1 MTAALSALT
10 GLTWDIPHGRALLSL
25 FTMVIVLLEVLGLTA
40 VWVPGIA
47 WALAMLGV
55 QYWARLGLDGSGA
68 AIWAPLFGAGL
79 LLCAEAS
86 YLSLESRAGSRA
98 PLRGRV
104 LTVMLLS
111 IGAALAGE
119 LLLLAASL
127 GSLRGFPLVVGG
139 AGAVAV
145 LLLGL
150 VKLAGRTGGW
160 RPPS

>member
-1 MTAALSALT
+1 MTVGLSALT
-10 GLTWDIPHGRALLSL
+10 GLTWDISQGRALLSL
-25 FTMVIVLLEVLGLTA
+25 FMMVIVVLEVLGLTA
-40 VWVPGIA
+40 FWVPGIA
-47 WALAMLGV
+47 WAVAMLGL
-55 QYWARLGLDGSGA
+55 QYWARLGLDGSGT

-79 LLCAEAS
+79 LLCAETS
-86 YLSLESRAGSRA
+86 YLSLEIREGSRA
-98 PLRGRV
+98 PLRGRL

-127 GSLRGFPLVVGG
+127 LALRGFALVVGG

-150 VKLAGRTGGW
+150 VGLAGRTGGS